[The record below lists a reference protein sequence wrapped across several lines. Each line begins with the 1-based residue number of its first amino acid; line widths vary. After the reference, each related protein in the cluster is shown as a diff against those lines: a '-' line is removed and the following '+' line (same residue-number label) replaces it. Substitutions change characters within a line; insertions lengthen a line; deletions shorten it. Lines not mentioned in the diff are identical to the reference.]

1 MLKKKLI
8 AIGWNCIVL
17 VLCLVNLSN
26 LDGVQKVAFPHIDK
40 IVHFAFYAMASFLWS
55 WALLNINS
63 NHYRLNLILVITGL
77 ILFGLIVEFLQ
88 DILPTKRS
96 FEWLDVASNTA
107 GVLVG
112 TSIYLLY
119 TKLKPHKA

>member
-1 MLKKKLI
+1 VLKKKPI
-8 AIGWNCIVL
+8 AIGWNLIVL

-26 LDGVQKVAFPHIDK
+26 IEGVEKVAFPHIDK
-40 IVHFAFYAMASFLWS
+40 VVHFAFYTAASFLWS
-55 WALLNINS
+55 WALYNKSSTHRN
-63 NHYRLNLILVITGL
+63 LNLSLMILGL

-88 DILPTKRS
+88 DLLPTKRA
-96 FEWLDVASNTA
+96 FEWFDVVSNTA

-119 TKLKPHKA
+119 RKLKPHKS

>member
-1 MLKKKLI
+1 MLNKKLL
-8 AIGWNCIVL
+8 AILWNAVIL
-17 VLCLVNLSN
+17 VFCLVNLSN
-26 LDGVQKVAFPHIDK
+26 IDEVQKIAFPHIDK
-40 IVHFAFYAMASFLWS
+40 IVHFIFYATASFLWS
-55 WALLNINS
+55 WALLNKNS
-63 NHYRLNLILVITGL
+63 NHYKLNQALVIIGL
-77 ILFGLIVEFLQ
+77 ILFGLMVEFLQ

-119 TKLKPHKA
+119 TKLKPHKT